1 MSLDRAEMLRLLK
14 TFAKTLLVLAGLS
27 VALVLPWRWVSPPT
41 TAFMIRERSVNDE
54 AIRYAWTPADRISP
68 NLMIA
73 AIAAE
78 DQKFYDHFGF
88 DLAAIREALERN
100 AREGSVRGGSTISQ
114 QVAKNLFLWP
124 DQSWLRKGVE
134 AYLTLWIELLWPKER
149 ILEVYLNVAEFG
161 RGTFGVGAAAEHLL
175 GKAPEALDEHDAAL
189 LVAVLPS
196 PRRMDVRNPSDY
208 VRTRTGEIQASVRQ
222 LGGVAYLRER

>member
-1 MSLDRAEMLRLLK
+1 MLRLLK
-14 TFAKTLLVLAGLS
+14 TFAKTLLVLAGLTT
-27 VALVLPWRWVSPPT
+27 ALVLPWRWISPPT
-41 TAFMIRERSVNDE
+41 TAFMIQERAATDE
-54 AIRYAWTPADRISP
+54 AIRYVWTPADEISP

-88 DLAAIREALERN
+88 DWTAIREALERN

-124 DQSWLRKGVE
+124 DQSWIRKGLE
-134 AYLTLWIELLWPKER
+134 AYLTVWIELLWPKER

-161 RGTFGVGAAAEHLL
+161 RGVFGVGAAAEQLL
-175 GKAPEALDEHDAAL
+175 GKGPEALDEHDAAL

-196 PRRMDVRNPSDY
+196 PKRMDVRNPSVY
-208 VRTRTGEIQASVRQ
+208 VRTRAGEIRDAVQR